1 MLKENL
7 GKEFTPDL
15 NRHGKG
21 IMTKNLGKSQIRQ
34 TSIVE
39 GSRNETLGQSVEV
52 FSFCQVQKPKSK
64 SPLKGQFPIGHNS
77 GLEPSVKFLTEAKA
91 ANGQGVGPSNVFEI
105 KVTARAGP
113 SSPTEGFR
121 ISLDSIREV
130 HLIAASGEAVGGN
143 LAISKNHPIMVNGR
157 RSGVKAFGSKGGW
170 KINKTLKVPG
180 NRFKATE
187 SSRVSFAET
196 MKMTANL
203 ISLELDRQVVK
214 NLSTKEGEWVD
225 NVMNLSILS

>member
-1 MLKENL
+1 MVVKEGILDAKNHTAVVFKEN
-7 GKEFTPDL
+7 T
-15 NRHGKG
+15 HS
-21 IMTKNLGKSQIRQ
+21 NL
-34 TSIVE
+34 
-39 GSRNETLGQSVEV
+39 
-52 FSFCQVQKPKSK
+52 
-64 SPLKGQFPIGHNS
+64 
-77 GLEPSVKFLTEAKA
+77 
-91 ANGQGVGPSNVFEI
+91 
-105 KVTARAGP
+105 
-113 SSPTEGFR
+113 
-121 ISLDSIREV
+121 
-130 HLIAASGEAVGGN
+130 SGEAVGGN

-214 NLSTKEGEWVD
+214 NLSTKEGERGCA
-225 NVMNLSILS
+225 NLKFSRVFREYSIEYKPDIVNLLKIFIK